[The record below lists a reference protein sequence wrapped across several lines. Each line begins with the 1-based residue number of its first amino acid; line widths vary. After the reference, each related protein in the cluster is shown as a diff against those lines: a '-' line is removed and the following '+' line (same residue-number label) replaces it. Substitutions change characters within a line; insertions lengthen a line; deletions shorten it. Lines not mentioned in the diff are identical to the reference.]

1 MQKLFRTLIF
11 YIFYDFLFQGEIE
24 CELYWKQSPRTCKNF
39 AELVSSRASYN
50 INWCQVQVN

>member
-1 MQKLFRTLIF
+1 MQKLCGTLIFF

-50 INWCQVQVN
+50 IKN

>member
-1 MQKLFRTLIF
+1 MQKLFGTLIF

-39 AELVSSRASYN
+39 AELVSSRVSYN
-50 INWCQVQVN
+50 INQCQVQVN